1 MGRDH
6 INRKSRIALL
16 PGRRFT
22 AAAMKWVAAR
32 QIMAVAGLAA
42 IVLTCLTSQPALA
55 DLRLC
60 NKTETTVSI
69 SIGYK
74 SKKGWTTEGW
84 WNIPGAKCNTLIPG
98 PLAARYY
105 YIYAV
110 DAKQGG
116 EWGGKAFMCTRR
128 KMFTILGTED
138 CVARGY
144 DRTGFFEIDTQ
155 DQRSWTVQL
164 TEPTQKGTTA
174 K

>member
-1 MGRDH
+1 MAIPKRDE
-6 INRKSRIALL
+6 
-16 PGRRFT
+16 GGTRRWARAAVLIV
-22 AAAMKWVAAR
+22 AAAS
-32 QIMAVAGLAA
+32 GL
-42 IVLTCLTSQPALA
+42 LLSQTPAFA

-60 NKTETTVSI
+60 NKTESTVSI

-74 SKKGWTTEGW
+74 ARNGWTTEGW

-116 EWGGKAFMCTRR
+116 EWGGKAYMCTRR

-164 TEPTQKGTTA
+164 TEPTQKETPA